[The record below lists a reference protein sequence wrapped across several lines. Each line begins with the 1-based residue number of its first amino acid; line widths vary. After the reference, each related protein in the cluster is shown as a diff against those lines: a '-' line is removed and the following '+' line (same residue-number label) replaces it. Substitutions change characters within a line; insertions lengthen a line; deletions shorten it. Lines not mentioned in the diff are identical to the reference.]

1 MRSSSKRI
9 QPIAKI
15 NPGMIPMTAMRVTNV
30 VLSAIVVRFS
40 SHASGNAKNVETK
53 IAPIPTMAVL
63 GITLVHNRSLKTI
76 FQWFSVKPRSVGK
89 PGTKVMYR
97 TNKTRTTML
106 KRTSAEHAK
115 GSAALLE
122 MVLDQFMTFMN
133 AKLE

>member
-1 MRSSSKRI
+1 
-9 QPIAKI
+9 
-15 NPGMIPMTAMRVTNV
+15 
-30 VLSAIVVRFS
+30 
-40 SHASGNAKNVETK
+40 
-53 IAPIPTMAVL
+53 
-63 GITLVHNRSLKTI
+63 
-76 FQWFSVKPRSVGK
+76 
-89 PGTKVMYR
+89 MYR